1 MNLEAPFAGA
11 LASPLPQLDISH
23 HVTEDLILTPEDN
36 APPDTDTT
44 TPARSG
50 ILARLFGSSGTRQQD
65 MHITERR
72 QLPGRDAVPSS
83 PSDEQRLLQLQNDT
97 DAAAQRMVISRM
109 ETEMAELDARKAAA
123 EAALAES
130 HQRTRAWERESAGN
144 LGTSPS
150 PSPPRARRSPRSSP
164 SPTTEVAALL
174 QLFQM
179 QQQQAAD
186 QRREERREDRREAAE
201 REERL
206 EARIA
211 EREARLEARLL
222 QPPSAAAARLASES
236 NSGFR
241 SNKAFDTLPLFSG
254 ANNQPFRSWNE
265 EFVSI
270 AGIVGVHHDNLR
282 ELRLKLTGPARA
294 HYYGRY
300 TDQDE
305 PTLKAAMAHL
315 SSEFGAKYEESKL
328 WADVYQFKRK
338 PGSPGK
344 DVTRTLAANRQKML
358 AAGIPTVRSEA
369 EDIYYL
375 HELSLTTAQLAVF
388 LAQLSGRA
396 DASDARLKRLTGAPD
411 ETRRE
416 SLMPALT
423 SSDERTALFT
433 TRLSLIV
440 AFLDHDPGEP
450 PGHGGTARA
459 AATSG
464 LTDDTSGPPPPARLP
479 PPPQTSTT
487 PTTRAAMVL
496 ALKAHWDNRRA
507 REGPAP
513 RFHGP
518 RQGENTEYL
527 SRNAATFAE
536 RQANQWCFGCTPEQ
550 LAKQG
555 PIPHWEC
562 KHHGQ
567 DASEADRSIRVPGS
581 GRSQR
586 RY

>member
-1 MNLEAPFAGA
+1 
-11 LASPLPQLDISH
+11 
-23 HVTEDLILTPEDN
+23 
-36 APPDTDTT
+36 
-44 TPARSG
+44 
-50 ILARLFGSSGTRQQD
+50 
-65 MHITERR
+65 
-72 QLPGRDAVPSS
+72 
-83 PSDEQRLLQLQNDT
+83 
-97 DAAAQRMVISRM
+97 
-109 ETEMAELDARKAAA
+109 MAELDARKAAA

-150 PSPPRARRSPRSSP
+150 PSPPRARRSPRGCP

-464 LTDDTSGPPPPARLP
+464 LTDDTSGPPPP
-479 PPPQTSTT
+479 PQTSTT

-586 RY
+586 RH